1 MAVRVAV
8 MLTGLGRL
16 DDPDRYLALARSMA
30 KGGGFALDG
39 RPTAYRPPLY
49 PILLTPLVA
58 TLGRGALPW
67 GVGGLHLALGA
78 GMVLLIVRTATQW
91 GLSPARALAAGG
103 IAAFDPVLLVQSR
116 AIMTET
122 PAAFLVAA
130 TLAALTIPGA
140 RGALLGGIGLGLA
153 SLCRPSLLPAAGL
166 AALAGMIAGPGNRRS
181 RAARGLLLIAA
192 AATTLAPWAWRNTR
206 VFGEPVWTTT
216 HGGYTLALANNPA
229 YYADVLDGP
238 PGAVWSGPNQD
249 EWFAEV
255 RRSTADMTEI
265 EADRTLRTSA
275 LRILRERPAT
285 FLRASVARLGRFW
298 GLAPSGAVYPWPLRA
313 ASTAWTAPLWVAL
326 ALGLISGRVRAWPA
340 IAAPSVV
347 IALTAVHL
355 AYWTDLRMR
364 APIVPAI
371 ALIAACA
378 TIPGRPDRP
387 AGGPSDDSRRIQS
400 TDYLEA

>member
-1 MAVRVAV
+1 VAVRVAV